1 MDVKEQ
7 KEQNMQDEISIID
20 LLAILLR
27 YKWIVIVITLLS
39 IIISILFYKY
49 KNKAIDKSNLDLVNN
64 REYTMD
70 ILVKSSSKNFNDSS
84 KIGNFA
90 LYLFSSNI
98 ENFVLSF
105 ENVESRDEFKNFLV
119 NNISC
124 KYNDKNSVF
133 SISLV
138 HSNEDEAYFILQ
150 TLFNY
155 LSNTLNDFD
164 YENCVQLINFTSEK
178 VERDSFE
185 KVERDSLVLK
195 YTIFIIFIGFVFSI
209 ILVYTIN
216 GFNNLKNN
224 KEVMNK
230 LFPKKK

>member
-1 MDVKEQ
+1 M
-7 KEQNMQDEISIID
+7 
-20 LLAILLR
+20 
-27 YKWIVIVITLLS
+27 
-39 IIISILFYKY
+39 FYNY

-178 VERDSFE
+178 VERDS
-185 KVERDSLVLK
+185 LVLK

-216 GFNNLKNN
+216 GFNNLKND
-224 KEVMNK
+224 KEAMNK
-230 LFPKKK
+230 LFPKKSN